1 MKNLNYQTGKLGEQI
16 GRQHLI
22 EKGYQIIKS
31 NFQTRFGEIDLI
43 AVKDKRLIFIEV
55 KLKIGDQFGTPE
67 EMADKHKIR
76 RVQQIAQIF
85 LKDNPSLASRFPQYQ
100 IDVVCLVLNPDQSI
114 NRISHWENIDNE
126 MA

>member
-22 EKGYQIIKS
+22 KKGYQIIKS

-67 EMADKHKIR
+67 EMINKTKLT
-76 RVQQIAQIF
+76 QIKKTAEYF
-85 LKDNPSLASRFPQYQ
+85 LQTNPEIAKKYPTFQ
-100 IDVVCLVLNPDQSI
+100 IDAVCLVLDDQQKIKRI
-114 NRISHWENIDNE
+114 NHWENIDNE
-126 MA
+126 MV